1 MGHCLGTGIVDDD
14 KAAAVAAHLVGPLLN
29 SGFEVRTL
37 ATDMNAFTPMS
48 YHNGSVWPHDT
59 AIAIKGLANYS
70 FVEETQQDCGLLDA
84 SEYFG
89 GRLPELFCAFS
100 RAEFTCPLVSCGLQL
115 QVSSALTRFAVA
127 ASWCQCPPQS
137 WGSDDEGGPDRCHCV
152 AESISLAARSLTG
165 VLVSCDIA
173 GDILAALLAVHD
185 RLLHQRPAA
194 SGADYTRWIS
204 TTQGGDGRAYGGHF

>member
-48 YHNGSVWPHDT
+48 YHNRSVWPHDT

-137 WGSDDEGGPDRCHCV
+137 WGFDDEGGSRPLSLRCRVDKPGSKVSDRRIGVLRHRWRYPCR
-152 AESISLAARSLTG
+152 AARCARPTS
-165 VLVSCDIA
+165 S
-173 GDILAALLAVHD
+173 
-185 RLLHQRPAA
+185 PAA
-194 SGADYTRWIS
+194 SGQR
-204 TTQGGDGRAYGGHF
+204 R